1 MDTTLKVTWYGI
13 AFKVFSLY
21 FLLGLDIFFGIFI
34 EPVFSEK
41 LSSEIETIYFFLLIG

>member
-1 MDTTLKVTWYGI
+1 MDTTLKVTWVGI
-13 AFKVFSLY
+13 AFKVFTLY

-41 LSSEIETIYFFLLIG
+41 LSSEINQIYFFLLIG